1 MPPSTLKT
9 QLAQTSHALHDSS
22 DGTWVLL
29 QNFNLVLN
37 SLLQD
42 LQVACRGILKTLYLS
57 NTHIEKSR
65 KATGLKT
72 WGPFREKG
80 HESVLHIEVS
90 HLKKLTKIP
99 TNCCSVKSNRKFM
112 NEVSSKSICHLH
124 LDYTTVGYTL
134 YNVGLSV
141 DMTCILWCARNC
153 SLLCSTQTIFVHP
166 NCGPVSAKY
175 FWLRYL

>member
-1 MPPSTLKT
+1 MNFQLRIINQQCIGILVNFWRWLIPISNKINTDLCFSFQILFLRCIQEISKIISSFSLSNALHMPPSTLKT

-42 LQVACRGILKTLYLS
+42 LQVACRGILQTLYLS
-57 NTHIEKSR
+57 NTHREKSR

-72 WGPFREKG
+72 WRPFREKG

-90 HLKKLTKIP
+90 HLQKLTKIP
-99 TNCCSVKSNRKFM
+99 
-112 NEVSSKSICHLH
+112 I
-124 LDYTTVGYTL
+124 
-134 YNVGLSV
+134 
-141 DMTCILWCARNC
+141 
-153 SLLCSTQTIFVHP
+153 
-166 NCGPVSAKY
+166 NCGSQ
-175 FWLRYL
+175 